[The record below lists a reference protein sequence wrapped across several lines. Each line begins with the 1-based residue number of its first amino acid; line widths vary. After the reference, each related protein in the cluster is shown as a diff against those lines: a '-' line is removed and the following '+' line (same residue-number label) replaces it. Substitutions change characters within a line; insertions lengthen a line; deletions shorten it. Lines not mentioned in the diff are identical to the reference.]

1 MNPIEGLIKQGES
14 KTLELMA
21 SPQNKNVI
29 SSHVVAFLNSGGGRI
44 FIGVTEKEGVIG
56 VADADDVA
64 AKIQAFLVE
73 AISPK
78 ALFSVETEEVHGGKQ
93 LVVVDVPGG
102 KDTPFVTNERV
113 YLRKGARTL
122 VASGDDLQMLLQ
134 HRSTEVERWERRGSP
149 VLSPEDLDEAEIQK
163 TVQDASVGNRFE
175 FRHSDDQ
182 EAILSDL
189 GMWNRG
195 MLTNAAD
202 VCFGQ
207 RPAMRN
213 PQVRVRAF
221 ALQTDKG
228 GDYLDQADLNGPVTQ
243 VIEQARAF
251 IHRNSP
257 LSAQFL
263 PDSLLR
269 QNLEAYPDYVV
280 REGLVNA
287 LAHRDYASFS
297 SGATVLVY
305 PERVEIWNSGWLPK
319 GWKADKLRTNHPSLP
334 ANPDIAH
341 FLYIRNFMERIG
353 RGTNKMIQT
362 CRDLG
367 LQAPTWAVDE
377 DGITLTLYNRASIQ
391 ATRLHLSERQNRL
404 LAELNP
410 DDTITLRDY
419 LQRFAAEVGDRQAR
433 RDLKELEEADF
444 LKLVGK
450 GRAAHYERTQRVWRE

>member
-1 MNPIEGLIKQGES
+1 MSAIERLIRQGES
-14 KTLELMA
+14 ATLVFAAPALTKDA
-21 SPQNKNVI
+21 I
-29 SSHVVAFLNSGGGRI
+29 ASHVVALLNSGGGRV
-44 FIGVTEKEGVIG
+44 FVGVTKKEGIVG
-56 VADADDVA
+56 VADAERMTEHL
-64 AKIQAFLVE
+64 QSFLMK

-78 ALFSVETEEVHGGKQ
+78 ALFSVEVEELHGGKQ
-93 LVVVDVPGG
+93 IVVIDVPGG

-113 YLRKGARTL
+113 YLRKGSNTL

-134 HRSTEVERWERRGSP
+134 RRSTEVERWERRGSP
-149 VLSPEDLDEAEIQK
+149 VLTLEDLDAAEIRR
-163 TVQDASVGNRFE
+163 TVQEATAGNRFQ
-175 FRHSDDQ
+175 FRHRDDP
-182 EAILSDL
+182 EVVLSDL

-207 RPAMRN
+207 RPAVRN

-228 GDYLDQADLNGPVTQ
+228 GDYLDQADLNGPVNQ
-243 VIEQARAF
+243 VVDQARAF

-257 LSAQFL
+257 LAAQFL
-263 PDSLLR
+263 PDALQR

-305 PERVEIWNSGWLPK
+305 PARVEIWNSGRLPK
-319 GWKADKLRTNHPSLP
+319 GWRADKLRTNHASLP

-341 FLYIRNFMERIG
+341 FLYIRNYMERIG

-362 CRDLG
+362 CREMG
-367 LQAPTWAVDE
+367 LPAPTWAVDE
-377 DGITLTLYNRASIQ
+377 DGITLTLYSRASIKAPEQ
-391 ATRLHLSERQNRL
+391 HLNERQNRL
-404 LAELNP
+404 LADLKP
-410 DDTITLRDY
+410 GDSITLRDY
-419 LQRFAAEVGDRQAR
+419 LQHFAGDVGDRQAR
-433 RDLKELEEADF
+433 RDLKELETAD
-444 LKLVGK
+444 LLRIEGK
-450 GRAAHYERTQRVWRE
+450 GKAAHYVRTQRAWRV